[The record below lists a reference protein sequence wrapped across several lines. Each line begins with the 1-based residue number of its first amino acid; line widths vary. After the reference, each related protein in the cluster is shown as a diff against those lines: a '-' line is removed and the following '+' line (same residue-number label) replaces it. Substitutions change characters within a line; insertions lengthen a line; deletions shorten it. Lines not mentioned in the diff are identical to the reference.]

1 MAESTLMR
9 EAIRAHQRSSE
20 HGPRD
25 GGVDADEGGNQ
36 SSSEVIRGHQST
48 ALGMAESTLMR
59 EAIRAH
65 QRSSEHG
72 LRDGG
77 VDADAGGNQSS
88 SEVIRGHQSTAFGMA
103 ESTLIRVRQRN
114 RASECNEG
122 GHQWQSVAIK
132 SHLLGFVNARS
143 TRVASR
149 T

>member
-1 MAESTLMR
+1 VQEAGAEARDDHEPFGPL
-9 EAIRAHQRSSE
+9 E
-20 HGPRD
+20 HGLRD

-77 VDADAGGNQSS
+77 VDADEGSSTQSGIS
-88 SEVIRGHQSTAFGMA
+88 MQ
-103 ESTLIRVRQRN
+103 
-114 RASECNEG
+114 
-122 GHQWQSVAIK
+122 
-132 SHLLGFVNARS
+132 
-143 TRVASR
+143 
-149 T
+149 